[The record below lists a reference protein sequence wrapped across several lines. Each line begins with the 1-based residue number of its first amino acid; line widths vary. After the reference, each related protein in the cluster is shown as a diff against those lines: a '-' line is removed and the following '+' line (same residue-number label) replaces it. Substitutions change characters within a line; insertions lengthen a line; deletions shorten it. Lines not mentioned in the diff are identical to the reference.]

1 MRFED
6 IPTPSYVIDEKKL
19 RENLEILKEVREKSG
34 AKILLAQKAYSAYQ
48 TYPLIAEY
56 LDGTTASGIYEA
68 RLAYEEFK
76 VSDESRKTENHVF
89 EPAFKDD
96 EIRISLLPAL
106 RFVQA
111 DFFFNSHAYPCVVI
125 SGIFN
130 LCYPADG
137 PSGSNLNLAR

>member
-56 LDGTTASGIYEA
+56 LDGICVET
-68 RLAYEEFK
+68 
-76 VSDESRKTENHVF
+76 
-89 EPAFKDD
+89 
-96 EIRISLLPAL
+96 ISAG
-106 RFVQA
+106 A
-111 DFFFNSHAYPCVVI
+111 
-125 SGIFN
+125 
-130 LCYPADG
+130 
-137 PSGSNLNLAR
+137 